1 MMRTQVVPMGTP
13 TWRQRK
19 MEELGAHVVRH
30 GETLSDAAAECGT
43 LSHAPRLT
51 AKPCFPAAGD
61 ALARL
66 DGPNCLRRFL
76 PSVCCFSL
84 RMPERLAATSG
95 QTIVHPYD
103 DPLVIAGHGTIGL
116 EILAQL
122 KERRHCFRPC
132 IPHRDAHPAVARLL
146 PVAALRQ
153 PHLCACIPLAAPRR
167 LCLAG
172 SMRSS
177 AAWAA
182 AGLCRASPHTSKA
195 CGPTCGACAAQPLPR
210 PATARGRGVARTDRV
225 GSVTAWWSGR

>member
-1 MMRTQVVPMGTP
+1 MGTP

-66 DGPNCLRRFL
+66 DGPNRLRRFL

-132 IPHRDAHPAVARLL
+132 IPHRGASGRRPAGARG
-146 PVAALRQ
+146 
-153 PHLCACIPLAAPRR
+153 CATAAAPLRVYP
-167 LCLAG
+167 AG
-172 SMRSS
+172 SAPASVPCRLDAIFCCVGGGGLVSGIAAYVKSVRPDVRCVRCAAS
-177 AAWAA
+177 AATRH
-182 AGLCRASPHTSKA
+182 GPRAWRSP
-195 CGPTCGACAAQPLPR
+195 
-210 PATARGRGVARTDRV
+210 DR
-225 GSVTAWWSGR
+225 SGRICDSVVVG

>member
-1 MMRTQVVPMGTP
+1 MGTP

-76 PSVCCFSL
+76 PSVCSVSV

-95 QTIVHPYD
+95 QAIVHAYD

-132 IPHRDAHPAVARLL
+132 IPSGRIRPSPGWCPWLRYGSRTSARVSRWGSAPACALQARCDLLLRGRRRACVGHRRIRQKRAARRAVR
-146 PVAALRQ
+146 ALRS
-153 PHLCACIPLAAPRR
+153 LRR
-167 LCLAG
+167 D
-172 SMRSS
+172 
-177 AAWAA
+177 
-182 AGLCRASPHTSKA
+182 P
-195 CGPTCGACAAQPLPR
+195 PR
-210 PATARGRGVARTDRV
+210 PAGVA
-225 GSVTAWWSGR
+225 